1 MPAAAITSASPS
13 FAHVMPIAPA
23 AICICAIS
31 GVLCAFECGR
41 HATPFSR
48 QRGDDARDVR
58 FHDVEID
65 QQRRRIE
72 RGLRLADQSRD
83 ESVLVSMAMLC

>member
-13 FAHVMPIAPA
+13 FAQVTPIAPA
-23 AICICAIS
+23 AICIFAIS

-41 HATPFSR
+41 QATPLAR
-48 QRGDDARDVR
+48 QAATIRRDIG

-65 QQRRRIE
+65 KQRRRIQRE
-72 RGLRLADQSRD
+72 LGLTDQAGRRRRSGVHR
-83 ESVLVSMAMLC
+83 MLS